1 MRPRRGGRCPPTSP
15 RSHQK
20 PLFARPAWSG
30 RPLPE
35 WGLAVGARRRDLWQI
50 GGFGSGPVLLR
61 FTSAGTFP
69 LSGVVLRDGSR
80 LVEQGTRI
88 LQSHTYAGANSL
100 AFLTAAEV
108 LREVPKWEKRV
119 QELAGLVKERC
130 DPAHPC

>member
-1 MRPRRGGRCPPTSP
+1 M
-15 RSHQK
+15 
-20 PLFARPAWSG
+20 
-30 RPLPE
+30 
-35 WGLAVGARRRDLWQI
+35 
-50 GGFGSGPVLLR
+50 
-61 FTSAGTFP
+61 
-69 LSGVVLRDGSR
+69 VLRDGSR